1 MHSPVSRRND
11 FVTLAIWM
19 EKLKREIE
27 RVEWEEAHG
36 LANPVEETR

>member
-11 FVTLAIWM
+11 FVTLARWV
-19 EKLKREIE
+19 EKIKKQIE

-36 LANPVEETR
+36 LDRTRGEA